1 MALPSGGM
9 TRRPTL
15 PVLLLLL
22 AVACTPMGAEPA
34 EPTPTGPLV
43 RIGSGP
49 EAEADLL
56 AEVLFQ
62 LAAAAGFE
70 PRIVERADGAAARQ
84 ALEVGDVDVL
94 PGYTGQAW
102 LEVLGLPN
110 PPGDPRTS
118 YARVASVDGSNDVRW
133 LRPEFELEDGVEG
146 PPADATFGLF
156 VRGFPAASAN
166 LFTITQLATRLAED
180 PDARVCVDDEFA
192 VRQDGWDA
200 LATAYSIAP
209 RPLTRVGP
217 TEALRLVAAGEC
229 LVGLGAATDGEA
241 WAAGLRLL
249 EDPLQVFP
257 AFVVSVQV
265 REEVVEDHPGLVTAF
280 EPLAEEL
287 TTALLGTWNGQ
298 VTRGATTAEVAA
310 QAART
315 LRERAGRSV
324 ATPTPTE

>member
-1 MALPSGGM
+1 M
-9 TRRPTL
+9 TRRPAL
-15 PVLLLLL
+15 FVLLLLL

-34 EPTPTGPLV
+34 EPTPTGPVV

-49 EAEADLL
+49 EAESDLL
-56 AEVLFQ
+56 AHVLAE
-62 LAAAAGFE
+62 LAAAAGFQH
-70 PRIVERADGAAARQ
+70 RIVERADGAAARQ

-118 YARVASVDGSNDVRW
+118 YARVASVDASNDVRW
-133 LRPEFELEDGVEG
+133 LRPGFELENGVEG

-156 VRGFPAASAN
+156 VRGFPTASAD

-200 LATAYSIAP
+200 LATAYSIAD
-209 RPLTRVGP
+209 RPLISATP
-217 TEALRLVAAGEC
+217 TEALQLVAAGEC
-229 LVGLGAATDGEA
+229 LVGLGATTDGEA

-265 REEVVEDHPGLVTAF
+265 REEVAEAHPELVSAF
-280 EPLAEEL
+280 EPLAQEL

-298 VTRGATTAEVAA
+298 VARGAPLDEVAA
-310 QAART
+310 RAART
-315 LRERAGRSV
+315 LRQRAGRSV
-324 ATPTPTE
+324 PTPTPTE